1 MVQECNHTIVNYFHD
16 EENKM
21 HQGMLQQKGF
31 TLSGLLMWS
40 VILIMIALLG
50 MKLAPAYIEYATIQK
65 TFSAITNDSTLKNA
79 TPTEIRL
86 SFDKRAS
93 IDNIDVI
100 RGRDIKISK
109 ENGRTILKTDYSVII
124 PLFANISMLIDFK
137 VASD

>member
-1 MVQECNHTIVNYFHD
+1 
-16 EENKM
+16 M
-21 HQGMLQQKGF
+21 HQGMLQKQKGF

-50 MKLAPAYIEYATIQK
+50 MKLAPAYIEYAAIQK
-65 TFSAITNDSTLKNA
+65 TFAAITNDSTLKNA

-109 ENGRTILKTDYSVII
+109 DNGRTILKTDYSVII

>member
-1 MVQECNHTIVNYFHD
+1 
-16 EENKM
+16 M
-21 HQGMLQQKGF
+21 HQGILHKQKGF

-50 MKLAPAYIEYATIQK
+50 MKLAPVYIEYAAIQK
-65 TFSAITNDSTLKNA
+65 IFAAITNDSTLEDA

-109 ENGRTILKTDYSVII
+109 ENGRTILTTDYSVTV